1 MRFTAFTGLRTA
13 AQLAYSRPAPRQQL
27 RMAHGLTNSALWR
40 EQAYINGE
48 WVSAA
53 SGDSFEVTNPATGDV
68 LGTVPTMSSADADRA
83 VEAAFAAWPSWRS
96 SSIKKRESV
105 LKKWASL
112 IRENSHDVA
121 RIMTLECGKP
131 LAESRCVLCIALGIH
146 A

>member
-1 MRFTAFTGLRTA
+1 MRFTALTGLRTA
-13 AQLAYSRPAPRQQL
+13 AKLTYLRSAPRQQL
-27 RMAHGLTNSALWR
+27 RMAHGLTNAALWR

-48 WVSAA
+48 WVSAT

-83 VEAAFAAWPSWRS
+83 VEAAFAAWPNWRS
-96 SSIKKRESV
+96 SSIKKREGV

-112 IRENSHDVA
+112 IRENSNDLA

-131 LAESRCVLCIALGIH
+131 LAESRCAT
-146 A
+146 

>member
-1 MRFTAFTGLRTA
+1 MRIAYSGLRA
-13 AQLAYSRPAPRQQL
+13 ATQFTYLRPAQRQQL
-27 RMAHGLTNSALWR
+27 RMAHGLTNTALWR
-40 EQAYINGE
+40 EQAYIHGE

-83 VEAAFAAWPSWRS
+83 VEAAFAAWPNWRS

-112 IRENSHDVA
+112 IKKNSNDLA

-131 LAESRCVLCIALGIH
+131 LAESRYAL
-146 A
+146 